1 LRELNQDAA
10 ELGAAL
16 AVIGNGSP
24 EQAADFQA
32 DFLEGVH
39 LLTDP
44 SLTGYKAMELKRSL
58 FSNLQPRTYLRA
70 FSVWRKGLAAKGRQG
85 DSLQQGGAFVIT
97 PRHEVVFCYFSKTP
111 EDHADPEEILESLS
125 ALENRDWGWQG

>member
-1 LRELNQDAA
+1 M
-10 ELGAAL
+10 

-32 DFLEGVH
+32 EFLQDVR

-58 FSNLQPRTYLRA
+58 FSNLRPKTFLRG
-70 FSVWRKGLAAKGRQG
+70 FSLRGTGFSGKGRQG

-97 PRHEVVFCYFSKTP
+97 PSHEVIFSYFSKTP
-111 EDHADPEEILESLS
+111 EDHADPEKILESLS
-125 ALENRDWGWQG
+125 GLENRDWSWQG